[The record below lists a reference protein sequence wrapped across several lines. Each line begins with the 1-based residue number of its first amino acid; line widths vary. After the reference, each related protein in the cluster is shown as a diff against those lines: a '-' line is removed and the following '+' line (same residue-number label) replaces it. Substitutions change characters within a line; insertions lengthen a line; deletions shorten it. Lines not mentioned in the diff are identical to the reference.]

1 MGIDAASRPESSGQ
15 SAPPWAGCRVVS
27 PGYFRAVGLPLLRGR
42 DFEPADKP
50 VWAQLGDAPYQR
62 RVVISNRLAKQLF
75 PDQDPIGKHVALWKS
90 QSDLDAEVI
99 GVVGDSLE
107 RGLAKGPTLTVF
119 LPTGQ
124 NVLASDFVVHT
135 RGNPLAL
142 VPTVRSLVAPLDP
155 NLPISDVRS
164 FDQLVYRSVAPQ
176 RLNVILLSIFSGM
189 ALLLATTGIYGVL
202 SYSVS
207 RRTSEIGLRIALGAS
222 RAAILGMTI
231 RQGLR
236 PALVG
241 ALLGGLSAWWL
252 SRYLTTLLFGV
263 KPFDALT
270 YVCVAA
276 LLLGTAAL
284 ACYVP
289 GRRAMRIDPA
299 TALRIE

>member
-1 MGIDAASRPESSGQ
+1 
-15 SAPPWAGCRVVS
+15 
-27 PGYFRAVGLPLLRGR
+27 
-42 DFEPADKP
+42 
-50 VWAQLGDAPYQR
+50 
-62 RVVISNRLAKQLF
+62 
-75 PDQDPIGKHVALWKS
+75 
-90 QSDLDAEVI
+90 
-99 GVVGDSLE
+99 
-107 RGLAKGPTLTVF
+107 
-119 LPTGQ
+119 
-124 NVLASDFVVHT
+124 LASDFVVHT

-142 VPTVRSLVAPLDP
+142 VPTVRSLVAALDP